1 MQFKYK
7 LFSYLSLRV
16 ILYRVNFGAL
26 KYAIDVQTVAL
37 AYRNRKEVHSRGRLN
52 KISKGLVL

>member
-7 LFSYLSLRV
+7 LFFYLCLRV
-16 ILYRVNFGAL
+16 MLYRVNFRVL

-37 AYRNRKEVHSRGRLN
+37 SYRNQKEVHSRGRLN
-52 KISKGLVL
+52 KISKGFVL